1 MGRKRP
7 LRSVRCTVA
16 AFKFTGSPT
25 RTKMPV
31 HCGRGH
37 CAAQENDRRC
47 HNDEWTRLMSHD
59 LIQFRGRQTEFQALP
74 ESCRWNAV
82 SVLFVPRRRK
92 RRQCRKNTD
101 LAANRII
108 SARRCRAAPPEDRKS
123 RPLFLLSFSTKH
135 TLPKMLQ
142 FLTDRPSSMSR
153 LRQLRHLELTSR
165 GQRDPP
171 TAFA

>member
-1 MGRKRP
+1 MEREDPETLKAKRMGRKRP

-108 SARRCRAAPPEDRKS
+108 SARRCRAAPPKIGNPGRCSCYPSRRNTRSRKCS
-123 RPLFLLSFSTKH
+123 SFLQTGLRPCHVSDNSVIWN
-135 TLPKMLQ
+135 
-142 FLTDRPSSMSR
+142 
-153 LRQLRHLELTSR
+153 
-165 GQRDPP
+165 
-171 TAFA
+171 